1 MTLEEKKAVEYAD
14 SVEEKKHWSDEYDSN
29 TVFTREE
36 VEQAYIAG
44 AKENGVVWHDLRK
57 DPNDLPK
64 DNGTVL
70 VRLEKPIMKF
80 SFFYVSEKMFSVWNK
95 EYECNV
101 HLHNVIAWCE
111 IPQFKE

>member
-1 MTLEEKKAVEYAD
+1 MTEEYQKYVDMRNECYRKRKDNNETISY
-14 SVEEKKHWSDEYDSN
+14 
-29 TVFTREE
+29 FTGFDDG
-36 VEQAYIAG
+36 YLAG

-57 DPNDLPK
+57 DPDDLPN

-70 VRLEKPIMKF
+70 VRLEKPITQFSYFCHPEKKF
-80 SFFYVSEKMFSVWNK
+80 SCWNT
-95 EYECNV
+95 EYECNI

>member
-1 MTLEEKKAVEYAD
+1 MTEVENKAVEYAD

-36 VEQAYIAG
+36 VEQAYLAG

-57 DPNDLPK
+57 DPKDLPK
-64 DNGTVL
+64 KLLLVSQTV
-70 VRLEKPIMKF
+70 VNEIGSPCHYNYKNN
-80 SFFYVSEKMFSVWNK
+80 YWENWNYIRIETPK
-95 EYECNV
+95 Y
-101 HLHNVIAWCE
+101 WTE

>member
-1 MTLEEKKAVEYAD
+1 MTLEEKAEEYAKNLKARD
-14 SVEEKKHWSDEYDSN
+14 FIAKPKEIV
-29 TVFTREE
+29 
-36 VEQAYIAG
+36 AYFAYLAG

-64 DNGTVL
+64 ENGTVL

-80 SFFYVSEKMFSVWNK
+80 SYFYHSEKMFSVWNK

-111 IPQFKE
+111 IPLFKE